1 MRFCIE
7 SKYFSTADGAR
18 QEVRIANT
26 TGELLQQLRAAMKQP
41 GWSDSVLVNARAL
54 PGPAADAWRR
64 RAASLG
70 DRTGPV
76 GLTGNPHLPD

>member
-7 SKYFSTADGAR
+7 SKYFSTIDGAR

-26 TGELLQQLRAAMKQP
+26 AGELLQQLRAAMRQP
-41 GWSDSVLVNARAL
+41 GWSDSVLVNAQAL
-54 PGPAADAWRR
+54 PGPAAEAWRR

-70 DRTGPV
+70 DRTDPV
-76 GLTGNPHLPD
+76 GLTGKSRLLD